1 MTKEEIIE
9 EIKNTYHYHPS
20 VDMIIFMKGKRWA
33 FNQALGLKHDDWI
46 KPEEEHLDREE
57 RILNKAGYYD
67 PNNKWKKSI

>member
-46 KPEEEHLDREE
+46 T
-57 RILNKAGYYD
+57 
-67 PNNKWKKSI
+67 S